1 MGTPIIINES
11 IDYSTNIKN
20 DILNF
25 YKMYILYYFFIKYET
40 ANDPEKKI
48 VINNYNSF
56 STKTDIINVTLV

>member
-40 ANDPEKKI
+40 ANDPEKQI